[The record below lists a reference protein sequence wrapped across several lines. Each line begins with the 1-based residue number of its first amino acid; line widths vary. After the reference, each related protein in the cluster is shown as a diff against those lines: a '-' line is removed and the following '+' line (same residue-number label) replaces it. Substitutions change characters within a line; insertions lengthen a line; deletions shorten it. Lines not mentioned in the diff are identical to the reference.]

1 MRLFV
6 AVAVPPEVAGELDSA
21 VAPHRAAW
29 PDLRWTGCD
38 AWHLTLAFLGEVT
51 ETASARLTP
60 RLERAAARYS
70 PLSLSLAGA
79 GAFPGAVRARV
90 LWTGVQ
96 GDLWAL
102 GQLAK
107 SVASAARHAGAPPA
121 DETRPAGSPLAK
133 KRRRFEPHL
142 TLARC
147 REPMDIH
154 KLVDDLDEHAGPPW
168 TAREIYLIR
177 SYLPGTEHGGA
188 GHRDNRRPRYVT
200 LGSWPLSRPAEAPGP
215 GR

>member
-6 AVAVPPEVAGELDSA
+6 AVAVPAEVAGELDSA

-51 ETASARLTP
+51 ETVSGRLMP
-60 RLERAAARYS
+60 RLERAAARHS
-70 PLSLSLAGA
+70 WLSLSLAGA
-79 GAFPGAVRARV
+79 GAFPCATRARV
-90 LWTGVQ
+90 VWTGVQ
-96 GDLWAL
+96 GDRGAL
-102 GQLAK
+102 GRLAE
-107 SVASAARHAGAPPA
+107 SVAAGTTRAGAPPA
-121 DETRPAGSPLAK
+121 EGAKRARNPLAG

-147 REPMDIH
+147 REPIDVQQ
-154 KLVDDLDEHAGPPW
+154 LVDELKGHAGPPW

-177 SYLPGTEHGGA
+177 SYLPGTGQNGA
-188 GHRDNRRPRYVT
+188 GRGDNGRPRYET
-200 LGSWPLSRPAEAPGP
+200 LGSWPLKPAAPPGP